1 MAKDTTKEVVDAG
14 PALPE
19 GVRVYELGFHFAP
32 IIAEADVA
40 VQFSHLKAIIEK
52 NAGEF
57 ISEDFPKLQPLSYEI
72 SQTIKAQ
79 KRSYDHAYFGWV
91 KFTLSADKLADV
103 EKEVKAFD
111 PIIRY
116 IFIKTVKEDTMSA
129 PVVAAAE
136 GAEKAPTDAP
146 RRRSTKEAAPAINV
160 AQVDK
165 KIEEMVA

>member
-1 MAKDTTKEVVDAG
+1 MAKDTTANETAVDAG

-32 IIAEADVA
+32 IIAEADVP
-40 VQFSHLKAIIEK
+40 VQFSHLKSFVEK
-52 NAGEF
+52 NGGEF
-57 ISEDFPKLQPLSYEI
+57 ISEEAPKLMPLSYEI
-72 SQTIKAQ
+72 SKTIKAQ

-91 KFTLSADKLADV
+91 KFTLSSDKLADV
-103 EKEVKAFD
+103 EKEIKAFD
-111 PIIRY
+111 PVIRY
-116 IFIKTVKEDTMSA
+116 IFIKTVRENTMSA
-129 PVVAAAE
+129 PVVAGAE

-146 RRRSTKEAAPAINV
+146 RRRLVKAPINE